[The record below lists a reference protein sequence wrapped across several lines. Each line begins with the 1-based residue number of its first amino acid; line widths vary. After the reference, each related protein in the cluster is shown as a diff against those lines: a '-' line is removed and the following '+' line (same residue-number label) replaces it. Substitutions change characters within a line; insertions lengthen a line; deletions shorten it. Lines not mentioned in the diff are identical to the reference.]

1 MVSVSIV
8 SRYGAGTLPPSG
20 GNRKLAGEPLHGA
33 DEVLE
38 LLADIKSEPVVAWTR
53 KCSEDAHSLG
63 FNQDDLCELLRLA
76 VNVGQ
81 FRGAEWCMQREG
93 GPWAACD
100 AYAVERREWVAHAHK
115 KMRLEYYVKF
125 AIAKSGNK
133 VLLASCHLS

>member
-1 MVSVSIV
+1 MVRISIV
-8 SRYGAGTLPPSG
+8 SRYGVGTLPPSG

-33 DEVLE
+33 NEVLE
-38 LLADIKSEPVVAWTR
+38 LLADIESEPVVAWTR

-76 VNVGQ
+76 MNVGQ

-93 GPWAACD
+93 EAWAACD
-100 AYAVERREWVAHAHK
+100 AYAVERRKWVSHAHK

-125 AIAKSGNK
+125 AIAKSGNE
-133 VLLASCHLS
+133 VLLASCHFS